1 MFSLGF
7 FEIVALAV
15 IALVVVGPERLPTMA
30 RNIGRFLTELKR
42 TTNTITS
49 EINAQIDEEKFYADT
64 KAPVT
69 PVSVAEDSN
78 NLGEPEALDNDHH
91 EREHHDDHGHEYDH
105 DHNHNHDP
113 YADPKNGD
121 EHEQ

>member
-15 IALVVVGPERLPTMA
+15 IALVVVGPERLPSMA

-49 EINAQIDEEKFYADT
+49 EINTQMDEEKFYANT
-64 KAPVT
+64 QKKTEPAVAPKT
-69 PVSVAEDSN
+69 LE
-78 NLGEPEALDNDHH
+78 
-91 EREHHDDHGHEYDH
+91 
-105 DHNHNHDP
+105 
-113 YADPKNGD
+113 GD
-121 EHEQ
+121 ENE